1 MRTVVNNL
9 DTSDV
14 GFPGPVGLSVRVRYV
29 AAEGNALSADFT
41 FCHCLHLLMCLIE
54 LDYHLKS
61 KFLSS
66 YRTARIIIAPH
77 VTNCKCFFAIFTIF
91 FGIYKKFTF

>member
-41 FCHCLHLLMCLIE
+41 FCHDLT
-54 LDYHLKS
+54 S
-61 KFLSS
+61 
-66 YRTARIIIAPH
+66 
-77 VTNCKCFFAIFTIF
+77 
-91 FGIYKKFTF
+91 